1 MPSEPVAVTDIIS
14 ELDTN
19 WNASNV
25 TKPQL
30 VELNGPEGIFRI
42 DLNRAD
48 YIIGQPGSP
57 TMEETPIGNWKFVD
71 RTYSVT
77 LSVQTRDSRQRLYN
91 LMREIR
97 KICHVR
103 RHEMTNFQRLQFLN
117 FNEDTTEQAN
127 VWTGTVSVQL
137 VNQNV
142 LAEIT

>member
-1 MPSEPVAVTDIIS
+1 MAEPIAVTDILS
-14 ELDTN
+14 ELNTQ

-77 LSVQTRDSRQRLYN
+77 LTVHTRDSRQRLYD
-91 LMREIR
+91 LMREVR

-127 VWTGTVSVQL
+127 VWTGTVSVQM

>member
-1 MPSEPVAVTDIIS
+1 MAEPIAVTDILS
-14 ELDTN
+14 ELNTQ

-30 VELNGPEGIFRI
+30 VELNGPEGVFRI

>member
-1 MPSEPVAVTDIIS
+1 MAEPIAVTDILS
-14 ELDTN
+14 ELNTQ

-30 VELNGPEGIFRI
+30 VELNAPEGIFRI

-127 VWTGTVSVQL
+127 VWTGTVSVQM

>member
-1 MPSEPVAVTDIIS
+1 MAEPIAVTDILS
-14 ELDTN
+14 ELNTQ

-25 TKPQL
+25 TRPQL

-57 TMEETPIGNWKFVD
+57 TMEETPIGNWKFVE

>member
-1 MPSEPVAVTDIIS
+1 MAEPIAVTDILS
-14 ELDTN
+14 ELNTQ

-42 DLNRAD
+42 DLNSAD

>member
-1 MPSEPVAVTDIIS
+1 MAEPIAVTDILS
-14 ELDTN
+14 ELNTQ

-30 VELNGPEGIFRI
+30 VELNGPEGVFRI

-117 FNEDTTEQAN
+117 FNEDTTEHAN
-127 VWTGTVSVQL
+127 VWTGSVSVQL

>member
-1 MPSEPVAVTDIIS
+1 MAEPIAVTDILS
-14 ELDTN
+14 ELNTQ

-25 TKPQL
+25 TNPQL
-30 VELNGPEGIFRI
+30 VELNGPEGVFRI

-57 TMEETPIGNWKFVD
+57 TMEEPPIGNWKFVD

-77 LSVQTRDSRQRLYN
+77 LTVHTRDSRQRLYD
-91 LMREIR
+91 LMREVR

-127 VWTGTVSVQL
+127 VWTGTVTVQM